1 MIAHIDHEKE
11 TQAKTS
17 SAWDDILNFQN
28 QLSDEEQILQSS
40 VKSYCR
46 DKLLPRIVSDNRNE
60 NFDRSIFT
68 EMGKLGILGS
78 YLNGY
83 GCAGSNFVSY
93 GLIAREIE
101 RIDSAYRSIMS
112 VQTSLVMLPIYKFGS
127 EDQKQEY
134 LPRLASGE
142 LIGCFGLTE
151 PDAGSDPSSMK
162 TNAVKVKGGYV
173 INGTKTWI
181 SNAPHADVA
190 IVWAKDES
198 GKIKGFIIDRDSEG
212 LSTPKIEGKLSLRA
226 SATGQII
233 LENVFCDDSKIL
245 PNVSGLRGPFECLN
259 SARYGISW
267 GVLGA
272 AEFCLETA
280 RQYALDR
287 IMFGKPIAATQLV
300 QSKLVDMQTEI
311 TLGLQAALR
320 IGRLMDNQQSDANMI
335 SFIKRN
341 NVAKSL
347 EVARNSRD
355 ILGGNGISDEYHV
368 MRHMVNLET
377 VKTYEGT
384 HDVHTLILGRNLTG
398 IQAFK

>member
-1 MIAHIDHEKE
+1 MVSIKCGQHN
-11 TQAKTS
+11 
-17 SAWDDILNFQN
+17 ILNFQN